1 MLLASLSDHMR
12 QLSSPLKR
20 KKMSIAEV
28 PPRWKGMGLRVKYGP
43 IQPHHSH
50 FKHNGKERKVEERKE
65 KNWESVDFTLKI
77 LILSLER
84 RATFQ
89 WNNQIR
95 MEHNKLPKT
104 GP

>member
-43 IQPHHSH
+43 IQ
-50 FKHNGKERKVEERKE
+50 V
-65 KNWESVDFTLKI
+65 SVDFTLKI